1 MLKTFS
7 HNTMF
12 DIRLLCPARI
22 KENSNA
28 IMIFPNHEIV
38 FSYLRSFSMTSRTFS
53 SSKLYSFPNAFNVL
67 LRSNLPIEGRIG
79 STAVDRFFD
88 RVHISEFELKNV
100 VAAILLVPSALDRY
114 IASQYPSGTGSV
126 TISLGKSFDKR
137 D

>member
-67 LRSNLPIEGRIG
+67 LRSKSAGKCSSSCTFLS
-79 STAVDRFFD
+79 STPKVAMTSFHFIQPL
-88 RVHISEFELKNV
+88 ISLVSVICATGFM
-100 VAAILLVPSALDRY
+100 LLLF
-114 IASQYPSGTGSV
+114 ASQLPLACTP
-126 TISLGKSFDKR
+126 TKMGKFD
-137 D
+137 